1 MRKSTDVLSVIHY
14 RVNGMAM
21 DHPQNIYLARIMTFN
36 DQLLTA
42 KTDVRPTKATHTT
55 SAVKQWNTLTCFAF
69 LYFSL

>member
-1 MRKSTDVLSVIHY
+1 
-14 RVNGMAM
+14 MAM

-42 KTDVRPTKATHTT
+42 KTDVRPTTTRHTHTPHTT
-55 SAVKQWNTLTCFAF
+55 SAVKQWNTLTCIAF